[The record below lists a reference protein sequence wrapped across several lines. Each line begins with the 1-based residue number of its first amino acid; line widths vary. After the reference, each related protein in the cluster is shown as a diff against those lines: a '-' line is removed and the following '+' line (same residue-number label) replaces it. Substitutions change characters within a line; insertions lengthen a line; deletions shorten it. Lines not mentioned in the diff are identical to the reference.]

1 MRPGE
6 RPAPVASVVPDGTVG
21 AAGRLAAVSVDLDE
35 TTLYAALH
43 GLGAR
48 ATFDP
53 HAVYERALPRL
64 LAWAEARGV
73 PLTLFAVGADLARAG
88 NAAALAPFVRRGD
101 EIGNHSLDHPYA
113 LTRLSDRALVRQVRE
128 ANERIGA
135 ALGVR
140 PEGFRAPGYAVD
152 ERLLGAIAVAG
163 LRYDSS
169 VFPCPAYY
177 AAKLGALASLRL
189 RGRRSRAMVDHP
201 RALLAPAEPYQPGA
215 PYWTPGGGSYRT
227 PGGGPLWELPIGV
240 SGPLRLPFIGTALAL
255 APRPLLDH
263 LVRSA
268 ARARFANLEL
278 HGVDFLDERDGL
290 SALGPF
296 QIDLR
301 VPAERKL
308 ARFDRAIGSLRAS
321 GHRFVRLR
329 EVVDAYD
336 VDGRAGSTRPAVGSK
351 LPPCS

>member
-1 MRPGE
+1 V
-6 RPAPVASVVPDGTVG
+6 APNGAIG
-21 AAGRLAAVSVDLDE
+21 AASRLAAVSVDLDE

-48 ATFDP
+48 ASFDP

-88 NAAALAPFVRRGD
+88 SAAALAPFVRRGD

-113 LTRLSDRALVRQVRE
+113 LTRLPDRALVRQVRE
-128 ANERIGA
+128 ANDRIGA

-152 ERLLGAIAVAG
+152 ERLLAVIAEAG

-169 VFPCPAYY
+169 VFPCPTYY

-189 RGRRSRAMVDHP
+189 RGRRSRAIVDHP
-201 RALLAPAEPYQPGA
+201 RALLAPTEPYRPGS
-215 PYWTPGGGSYRT
+215 PYWAPGR
-227 PGGGPLWELPIGV
+227 GPLWELPVGV

-263 LVRSA
+263 LVRNA
-268 ARARFANLEL
+268 ARARFVNLEL

-296 QIDLR
+296 QLDLR

-308 ARFDRAIGSLRAS
+308 ARFDRALRSLRAA
-321 GHRFVRLR
+321 GHHFVRLR
-329 EVVDAYD
+329 EVADAYDAYD
-336 VDGRAGSTRPAVGSK
+336 VHDAHDAHDARDARGRTGSTQPTVGSK